1 MSAEHEDI
9 TPKITIPEFKF
20 ALTEELV
27 LECNSREEFSPE
39 DFLPTRAEN
48 RATGWDVRCAEPEG
62 FELMPGC
69 YLKIPLGIHMLA
81 PEGWWLDLKPRSS
94 TFTKRHL
101 HALYGTID
109 ETYPGQL
116 LFACQYQ
123 PDACEIISRGCLK
136 RVEFGDRIGQVIP
149 VKREEM
155 TVSITTLKEL
165 HEEHANR
172 NSERTGGFGS
182 SGSK

>member
-9 TPKITIPEFKF
+9 TSEITIPEFKF
-20 ALTEELV
+20 ALTEVLV
-27 LECNSREEFSPE
+27 DECSRRDEFSSK

-48 RATGWDVRCAEPEG
+48 RASGWDVRCAEPEG
-62 FELMPGC
+62 FELIPGC

-81 PEGWWLDLKPRSS
+81 PEGWWLELKPRSS

-109 ETYPGQL
+109 ETYPGEL

-123 PDACEIISRGCLK
+123 PDACEIISRGNL
-136 RVEFGDRIGQVIP
+136 RRIEFGDRIGQVIP
-149 VKREEM
+149 VRREEM
-155 TVSITTLKEL
+155 IVSSTTLDNL
-165 HEEHANR
+165 RSEHARR

-182 SGSK
+182 SGSA